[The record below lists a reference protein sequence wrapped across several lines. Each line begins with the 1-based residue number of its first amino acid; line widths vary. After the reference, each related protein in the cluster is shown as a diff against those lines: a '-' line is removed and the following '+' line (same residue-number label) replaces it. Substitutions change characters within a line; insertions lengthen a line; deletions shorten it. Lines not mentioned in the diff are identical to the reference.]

1 MEQENK
7 STIQEHH
14 IYVKE
19 DNRMRGCLKDIL
31 IVIAVIFLIRVIIAV
46 VALLWVNSKVHS
58 VSTSEDHSIPIQ
70 YYQVESES
78 AEATIHTGMSKDS
91 VIVLL
96 GQPTEFDYNEYCD
109 RITYRY
115 GEYGF
120 CKTEIEFKDG
130 KVSCVSKRGSDIG
143 KTIRETSKNIM
154 NQD

>member
-31 IVIAVIFLIRVIIAV
+31 FLIAVIFLIRVIIVV
-46 VALLWVNSKVHS
+46 VALLWVNSK
-58 VSTSEDHSIPIQ
+58 DHSIPIQ

-120 CKTEIEFKDG
+120 CKTEIEFEDG
-130 KVSCVSKRGSDIG
+130 KVSCVSKRGTDIG
-143 KTIRETSKNIM
+143 KKIREASENLM
-154 NQD
+154 NHD

>member
-31 IVIAVIFLIRVIIAV
+31 ILIAVIFLIRVIIVV
-46 VALLWVNSKVHS
+46 VALLWVNSK
-58 VSTSEDHSIPIQ
+58 DHSIPIQ

-120 CKTEIEFKDG
+120 CKTEIEFEDG
-130 KVSCVSKRGSDIG
+130 KLERPVKI
-143 KTIRETSKNIM
+143 
-154 NQD
+154 

>member
-31 IVIAVIFLIRVIIAV
+31 ILIAVIFLIRVIIV
-46 VALLWVNSKVHS
+46 VIALLWVNSK
-58 VSTSEDHSIPIQ
+58 DHSIPIQ

-120 CKTEIEFKDG
+120 CKTEIEFEDG

-143 KTIRETSKNIM
+143 KKIREASENLM
-154 NQD
+154 NHD

>member
-31 IVIAVIFLIRVIIAV
+31 FLIAVIFLIRVIIVV
-46 VALLWVNSKVHS
+46 VALLWVNSK
-58 VSTSEDHSIPIQ
+58 DHSIPIQ

-120 CKTEIEFKDG
+120 CKTEIEFEDG
-130 KVSCVSKRGSDIG
+130 KVSCVSKRGTDIG
-143 KTIRETSKNIM
+143 KKIREASENSM
-154 NQD
+154 NHD

>member
-31 IVIAVIFLIRVIIAV
+31 ILIAVIFLIRVIIVV
-46 VALLWVNSKVHS
+46 VALLWVNSK
-58 VSTSEDHSIPIQ
+58 DHSIPIQ

-120 CKTEIEFKDG
+120 CKTEIEFEDG
-130 KVSCVSKRGSDIG
+130 KVSCVSKRGTDIG
-143 KTIRETSKNIM
+143 KKIREASENLM
-154 NQD
+154 NHD

>member
-31 IVIAVIFLIRVIIAV
+31 ILIAVIFLIRVIIV
-46 VALLWVNSKVHS
+46 VIALLWVNSKN
-58 VSTSEDHSIPIQ
+58 HSIPIQ

-120 CKTEIEFKDG
+120 CKTEIEFEDG
-130 KVSCVSKRGSDIG
+130 KVSCVSKRGTDIG
-143 KTIRETSKNIM
+143 KKIREASENLM
-154 NQD
+154 NHD

>member
-19 DNRMRGCLKDIL
+19 DNRMRGCLKDLLIL
-31 IVIAVIFLIRVIIAV
+31 IAVIFLIRVIIVV
-46 VALLWVNSKVHS
+46 VALLWVNSK
-58 VSTSEDHSIPIQ
+58 DHSIPIQ

-120 CKTEIEFKDG
+120 CKTEIEFEDG
-130 KVSCVSKRGSDIG
+130 KVSCVSKRGTDIG
-143 KTIRETSKNIM
+143 KKIREASENLM
-154 NQD
+154 NHD

>member
-31 IVIAVIFLIRVIIAV
+31 ILIAVIFLIRVIIVV
-46 VALLWVNSKVHS
+46 VALLWVNSK
-58 VSTSEDHSIPIQ
+58 DHSIPIQ

-120 CKTEIEFKDG
+120 CKTEIEFEDG
-130 KVSCVSKRGSDIG
+130 KVSCVSKRGTDIG
-143 KTIRETSKNIM
+143 KKIREASKNLM

>member
-31 IVIAVIFLIRVIIAV
+31 ILIAVIFLIRVIIVV
-46 VALLWVNSKVHS
+46 VALLWVNSK
-58 VSTSEDHSIPIQ
+58 DHSIPIQ

-120 CKTEIEFKDG
+120 CKTEIEFEDG
-130 KVSCVSKRGSDIG
+130 KVSCVSKRGADIG
-143 KTIRETSKNIM
+143 KKIREASKNLM

>member
-31 IVIAVIFLIRVIIAV
+31 ILIAVIFLIRVIIV
-46 VALLWVNSKVHS
+46 VIALLWVNSK
-58 VSTSEDHSIPIQ
+58 DHSIPIQ

-120 CKTEIEFKDG
+120 CKTEIEFEDG
-130 KVSCVSKRGSDIG
+130 KVSCVSKRGTDIG
-143 KTIRETSKNIM
+143 KKIREASENLM
-154 NQD
+154 NHD

>member
-31 IVIAVIFLIRVIIAV
+31 ILIAVIFLIRVIIV
-46 VALLWVNSKVHS
+46 VIALLWVNSK
-58 VSTSEDHSIPIQ
+58 DHSIPIQ

-96 GQPTEFDYNEYCD
+96 GQPTEFEYNEYCD

-120 CKTEIEFKDG
+120 CKTEIEFEDG
-130 KVSCVSKRGSDIG
+130 KVSCVSKRGTDIG
-143 KTIRETSKNIM
+143 KKIREASENSM
-154 NQD
+154 NHD

>member
-31 IVIAVIFLIRVIIAV
+31 ILIAVIFLIRVIIV
-46 VALLWVNSKVHS
+46 VIALLWVNSK
-58 VSTSEDHSIPIQ
+58 DHSIPIQ

-91 VIVLL
+91 VILLL

-120 CKTEIEFKDG
+120 CKTEIEFEDG
-130 KVSCVSKRGSDIG
+130 KVSCVSKRGTDIG
-143 KTIRETSKNIM
+143 KKIREASENLM
-154 NQD
+154 NHD

>member
-31 IVIAVIFLIRVIIAV
+31 ILIAVIFLIRVIIVV
-46 VALLWVNSKVHS
+46 VALLWVNSK
-58 VSTSEDHSIPIQ
+58 DHSIPIQ

-143 KTIRETSKNIM
+143 KKIREASKNLM

>member
-31 IVIAVIFLIRVIIAV
+31 ILIAVIFLIRVIIV
-46 VALLWVNSKVHS
+46 VIALLWVNSK
-58 VSTSEDHSIPIQ
+58 DHSIPIQ

-96 GQPTEFDYNEYCD
+96 GQPTEFEYNEYCD

-120 CKTEIEFKDG
+120 CKTEIEFEDG
-130 KVSCVSKRGSDIG
+130 KVSCVSKRGTDIG
-143 KTIRETSKNIM
+143 KKIREASKNLM

>member
-31 IVIAVIFLIRVIIAV
+31 IVIAVIFLIRVIIVV
-46 VALLWVNSKVHS
+46 VALLWVNSK
-58 VSTSEDHSIPIQ
+58 DHSIPIQ

-120 CKTEIEFKDG
+120 CKTEIEFEDG
-130 KVSCVSKRGSDIG
+130 KVSCVSKRGTDIG
-143 KTIRETSKNIM
+143 KKIREASKNLM

>member
-31 IVIAVIFLIRVIIAV
+31 ILIAVIFLIRVIIVV
-46 VALLWVNSKVHS
+46 VALLWVNSK
-58 VSTSEDHSIPIQ
+58 DHSIHIQ

-120 CKTEIEFKDG
+120 CKTEIEFEDG
-130 KVSCVSKRGSDIG
+130 KVSCVSKRGTDIG
-143 KTIRETSKNIM
+143 KKIRETSENLM
-154 NQD
+154 NHD

>member
-31 IVIAVIFLIRVIIAV
+31 ILIAVIFLIRVIIVV
-46 VALLWVNSKVHS
+46 VALFWVNSK
-58 VSTSEDHSIPIQ
+58 DHSIPIQ

-120 CKTEIEFKDG
+120 CKTEIEFEDG
-130 KVSCVSKRGSDIG
+130 KVSCVSKRGTDIG
-143 KTIRETSKNIM
+143 KKIREASKNLM
-154 NQD
+154 NKTDSKRQ

>member
-31 IVIAVIFLIRVIIAV
+31 FFIAVIFLIRVIIV
-46 VALLWVNSKVHS
+46 VIALLWVNSK
-58 VSTSEDHSIPIQ
+58 DHSIPIQ

-96 GQPTEFDYNEYCD
+96 GQPTEFEYNEYCD

-120 CKTEIEFKDG
+120 CKTEIEFEDG
-130 KVSCVSKRGSDIG
+130 KVSCVSKKGTDIG
-143 KTIRETSKNIM
+143 KKIREASENSM
-154 NQD
+154 NHD

>member
-31 IVIAVIFLIRVIIAV
+31 ILIAVIFLIRVIIV
-46 VALLWVNSKVHS
+46 VIALLWVNSK
-58 VSTSEDHSIPIQ
+58 DHSIPIQ

-96 GQPTEFDYNEYCD
+96 GQPTEFEYNEYCD

-120 CKTEIEFKDG
+120 CETEIEFEDG
-130 KVSCVSKRGSDIG
+130 KVSCVRKRGTDIG
-143 KTIRETSKNIM
+143 KKIREASENLM
-154 NQD
+154 NHD

>member
-19 DNRMRGCLKDIL
+19 DNRMRGCLRDIL
-31 IVIAVIFLIRVIIAV
+31 ILIAVIFLIRVIIV
-46 VALLWVNSKVHS
+46 VVVLLWVNQKDHS
-58 VSTSEDHSIPIQ
+58 VSTSKDQSIPIQ

-109 RITYRY
+109 RITYRC
-115 GEYGF
+115 GEYGL
-120 CKTEIEFKDG
+120 CKTEIEFEDG
-130 KVSCVSKRGSDIG
+130 KVSCVSKRGTDIG
-143 KTIRETSKNIM
+143 KKIRETSENLM
-154 NQD
+154 NHD

>member
-31 IVIAVIFLIRVIIAV
+31 ILIAVIFLIRVIIVV
-46 VALLWVNSKVHS
+46 VALLWVNSK
-58 VSTSEDHSIPIQ
+58 DHSIPIQ

-96 GQPTEFDYNEYCD
+96 GQPTEFEYNEYCD

-120 CKTEIEFKDG
+120 CKTEIEFEDG
-130 KVSCVSKRGSDIG
+130 KVSCVSKRGTDIG
-143 KTIRETSKNIM
+143 KKIREASENSM
-154 NQD
+154 NHD

>member
-31 IVIAVIFLIRVIIAV
+31 ILIAVIFLIRVIIV
-46 VALLWVNSKVHS
+46 VIALLWVNSK
-58 VSTSEDHSIPIQ
+58 DHSIPIQ

-91 VIVLL
+91 VILLL

-120 CKTEIEFKDG
+120 CKTEIVFEDG
-130 KVSCVSKRGSDIG
+130 KVSCVSKRGTDIG
-143 KTIRETSKNIM
+143 KKIREASENLM
-154 NQD
+154 NHD